1 MTRTVSYNI
10 SSDLVGNFAAEVQQ
24 AQGIDSFH
32 PSEKPKMAGTPA
44 SSPRRKTTPG
54 GPWVF
59 DGFLVFGHPNLSQ
72 SIPKV
77 VTCSGRVR
85 SLGGTI
91 LAKSGLLQMPPARII
106 ANLGKNRQ
114 KLGQIFTKLPKSH
127 AFLSNFQR

>member
-127 AFLSNFQR
+127 TFLSNFQR

>member
-1 MTRTVSYNI
+1 M

-59 DGFLVFGHPNLSQ
+59 DGFLMCFPYVSPGKTAQVALDP
-72 SIPKV
+72 
-77 VTCSGRVR
+77 
-85 SLGGTI
+85 GTI
-91 LAKSGLLQMPPARII
+91 GQHSGTQGSCMV
-106 ANLGKNRQ
+106 
-114 KLGQIFTKLPKSH
+114 
-127 AFLSNFQR
+127 